1 MKTPSKIIEVF
12 ASIKKEWRVLVAW
25 HLLKHQ
31 DEKEFLTSLQI
42 LGGLYDAK
50 KQGKLT

>member
-1 MKTPSKIIEVF
+1 MKTLSEIFKVF
-12 ASIKKEWRVLVAW
+12 ASIKEEWRVLVAW
-25 HLLKHQ
+25 RLLKHQ
-31 DEKEFLTSLQI
+31 DEKEFTLSLQI